1 MADGKATKI
10 VVPTELA
17 GIAGSLTAVA
27 ELLQGNGGN
36 GDGAA
41 EASQAPRPPTRCAP
55 CRRGASAIRRVPRR
69 RR

>member
-27 ELLQGNGGN
+27 ELLRGNGGN

-41 EASQAPRPPTRCAP
+41 EASQADGPRPGAP
-55 CRRGASAIRRVPRR
+55 GAAAAQRDPPRPRR
-69 RR
+69 RP